1 MTYDDPAAA
10 TDEPIKFNDLRC
22 GTCAELPDSCEC
34 PAATDEDWYGETR
47 REAYDNG
54 VRDGIALCGPA
65 PAATDETALAVIAAA
80 LRSSD
85 ATYGDVNY
93 DDDAEVVVAALSAAG
108 FVLLPRDLLDELLA
122 VGEAGC
128 GYDDRRHSLTA
139 ANGSPHAA
147 AVVEAVGPTP

>member
-108 FVLLPRDLLDELLA
+108 FVLLPRDLLDELAKANKLA
-122 VGEAGC
+122 R
-128 GYDDRRHSLTA
+128 YDDGDISLLVLFDA
-139 ANGSPHAA
+139 AA